1 MEDRPMN
8 TAKYMTRTMLSTLLC
23 LGAAG
28 AWAAETKP
36 SAADNQ
42 AHAKAINEAIAS
54 VTPVK
59 DAVANYRLH
68 HDAFP
73 ISNAE
78 AGVLPPAAFASS
90 ALKRVEVG
98 KNGMVEA
105 TLTAESGVDDGVIR
119 FVPAKSPQTDL
130 NQIDWTCTTP
140 SYSTISDITNSL
152 CTYGKNP

>member
-1 MEDRPMN
+1 MN
-8 TAKYMTRTMLSTLLC
+8 TAKYTTKTVLSILLC
-23 LGAAG
+23 LGAAS

-42 AHAKAINEAIAS
+42 AHSKAINDAIAGVS
-54 VTPVK
+54 SVK
-59 DAVANYRLH
+59 DAVTNYRLH

-73 ISNAE
+73 VSNAE

-90 ALKRVEVG
+90 VLKRIEVG
-98 KNGMVEA
+98 KNGMIEA
-105 TLTAESGVDDGVIR
+105 TLTADSGVNDGVIR
-119 FVPAKSPQTDL
+119 FVPAMSPQTDL
-130 NQIDWTCTTP
+130 NQVDWTCTTP

>member
-1 MEDRPMN
+1 MN
-8 TAKYMTRTMLSTLLC
+8 TAKTITKTTLSILLC
-23 LGAAG
+23 LGFAG

-42 AHAKAINEAIAS
+42 AHAKAINDAIAS
-54 VTPVK
+54 VISVK
-59 DAVANYRLH
+59 EAVANYRLH

-78 AGVLPPAAFASS
+78 AGILPPAAFASS

-98 KNGMVEA
+98 KNGMIEA
-105 TLTAESGVDDGVIR
+105 TLTAESGVNDGVIR
-119 FVPAKSPQTDL
+119 FVPAMSPQTDL
-130 NQIDWTCTTP
+130 NQVDWTCSTP
-140 SYSTISDITNSL
+140 SYSNISDITNSL

>member
-1 MEDRPMN
+1 MN
-8 TAKYMTRTMLSTLLC
+8 TAKSMTRTTLSILLC
-23 LGAAG
+23 VAAV
-28 AWAAETKP
+28 AASAAETKP
-36 SAADNQ
+36 SAADNL
-42 AHAKAINEAIAS
+42 AHAKAINDAIAG
-54 VTPVK
+54 VTSVK

-73 ISNAE
+73 VSNAE
-78 AGVLPPAAFASS
+78 AGVLPPAAFASP

-98 KNGMVEA
+98 KNGMIEA

>member
-1 MEDRPMN
+1 MK
-8 TAKYMTRTMLSTLLC
+8 TAKTMMKTTLSILLC
-23 LGAAG
+23 LGFAE
-28 AWAAETKP
+28 AWAADAKP

-42 AHAKAINEAIAS
+42 AHAKAINEAIAG
-54 VTPVK
+54 VTSVK

-73 ISNAE
+73 LSNAE

-98 KNGMVEA
+98 KNGMIEA
-105 TLTAESGVDDGVIR
+105 TLTAESGVNDGVIR
-119 FVPAKSPQTDL
+119 FVPAMSPQTDL
-130 NQIDWTCTTP
+130 NQVDWTCSTP
-140 SYSTISDITNSL
+140 SYSNISDITNSL

>member
-1 MEDRPMN
+1 MN
-8 TAKYMTRTMLSTLLC
+8 TARYLTRMMLPMLFC
-23 LGAAG
+23 LGASG
-28 AWAAETKP
+28 VGAAETKS

-54 VTPVK
+54 VSSIK
-59 DAVANYRLH
+59 DAVANYRMH

-73 ISNAE
+73 LSNAE

-90 ALKRVEVG
+90 AIKRVEVG
-98 KNGMVEA
+98 KNGMIQA

-130 NQIDWTCTTP
+130 NQVDWTCTTP
-140 SYSTISDITNSL
+140 SYSTISDTTNSL
-152 CTYGKNP
+152 CTYSKNP